1 MHKRKNFFKQL
12 LQWFWRTSW
21 RTKLNVVTFV
31 LVVVILILARHELVE
46 AWHLMG
52 QVNLIILAL
61 LIPIQFASYYASTE
75 IFFTYLKSRGQLKRT
90 SPMQATSMS
99 LELNFVNHIFP
110 SGGVSGMSY
119 MVWRL
124 RKLGVTAGQ
133 ATMAQIMRYV
143 VQMGTFMILI
153 VLALIWATLENRTAN
168 WVVAATAIGITSLV
182 FLVIFG
188 GYLVGSGLRM
198 RNFAHWLTKALNSL
212 VKRVTLGRRSEML
225 NVSRVERF
233 FLDFHS
239 DFMVLKNDKKL
250 LIRPIVWSFL
260 FNIFEILLFVVSFWA
275 LGTWVNPAALLIAY
289 GAATLTGIFMLTPGG
304 AGAYEALMIGI
315 LSASGVATGVAF
327 AGVILARAILIVGTL
342 ASGFVVY
349 QYALHKYGKPNLK
362 KKIDLT
368 PDNEIERANHNEQ

>member
-1 MHKRKNFFKQL
+1 
-12 LQWFWRTSW
+12 
-21 RTKLNVVTFV
+21 
-31 LVVVILILARHELVE
+31 
-46 AWHLMG
+46 
-52 QVNLIILAL
+52 
-61 LIPIQFASYYASTE
+61 
-75 IFFTYLKSRGQLKRT
+75 
-90 SPMQATSMS
+90 
-99 LELNFVNHIFP
+99 
-110 SGGVSGMSY
+110 MSY